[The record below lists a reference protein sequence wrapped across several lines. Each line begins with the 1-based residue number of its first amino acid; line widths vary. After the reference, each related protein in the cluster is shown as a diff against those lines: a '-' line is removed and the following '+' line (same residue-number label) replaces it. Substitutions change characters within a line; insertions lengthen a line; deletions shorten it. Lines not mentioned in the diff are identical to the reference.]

1 MERTHPIYQYQ
12 LLKVHVSEFNGPATS
27 SLKKNLKR
35 YCEDGYKLHSTTHL
49 YEDEIVLTFE
59 KIKRLTNDPTLSE
72 WSDAQVNAFIGVTS
86 EHDEYYPEDQA
97 EAEEG
102 IWDEGD

>member
-12 LLKVHVSEFNGPATS
+12 LIKVHVTEFNSPS
-27 SLKKNLKR
+27 SSTFKKSLKR
-35 YCEDGYKLHSTTHL
+35 YCEDGYKLHSTAHL
-49 YEDEIVLTFE
+49 YEDEIVLIFE
-59 KIKRLTNDPTLSE
+59 KIKRITNAPTLSE
-72 WSDAQVNAFIGVTS
+72 WSDDQVNKFIGGTPD
-86 EHDEYYPEDQA
+86 DEYYPEDQA